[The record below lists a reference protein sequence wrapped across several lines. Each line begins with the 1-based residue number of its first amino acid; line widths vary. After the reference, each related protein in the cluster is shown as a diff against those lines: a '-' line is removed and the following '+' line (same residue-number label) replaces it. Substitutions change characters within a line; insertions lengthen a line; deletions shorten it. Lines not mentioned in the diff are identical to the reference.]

1 MACVKMLG
9 SSPVAPAIPR
19 SNVTPFALAHF
30 QIIRLTVF
38 IRRAL
43 KGDIRPFSTVLEL
56 AGTFVVAMKFRLVST
71 DIRQGRAWRE
81 VPSAPA

>member
-1 MACVKMLG
+1 MRR
-9 SSPVAPAIPR
+9 IE
-19 SNVTPFALAHF
+19 TYF
-30 QIIRLTVF
+30 RLTVF

-56 AGTFVVAMKFRLVST
+56 AGISVVAMKFRLVST

-81 VPSAPA
+81 VLWPRLDINASEPGFREPFPE